1 MTKQQEITA
10 LDAFIAKLGP
20 NSYLGPWMA
29 DHRESIVADIH
40 SDLPVAPLSLGAAWR
55 KADQIV
61 SDARESAKVLLDQSR
76 DAADRERARVQKL
89 CDDQREAVASI
100 IDQHATSA
108 YRALTGRVRR

>member
-29 DHRESIVADIH
+29 DQRESIVADIH
-40 SDLPVAPLSLGAAWR
+40 SDLPVAPLSLGGAWR

-61 SDARESAKVLLDQSR
+61 RDARESAKVITDTASTN
-76 DAADRERARVQKL
+76 AERLRAQTQKL
-89 CDDQREAVASI
+89 CDDQRNHVADIIVRANAEAVA
-100 IDQHATSA
+100 
-108 YRALTGRVRR
+108 RLTGRRS